1 MADSRDGLGIHLGAR
16 WLSGVYSTCIFCHS
30 SLGKNEAIENFPV
43 GRRLAFDSNKGR
55 LWAVCS
61 RCGRW
66 NLTPIE
72 TRWEAIEQCER
83 EFRAT
88 TKRASTD
95 EIGLGRL
102 GEGTD
107 LIRIGKPLRPEFA
120 SWRYGRTIR
129 KRAIVAAGSV
139 GVGVLVGVAAAVVS
153 PALIGPFAALVP
165 TAAVA
170 LGYQKD
176 VRRSRKY
183 LMQRASLI
191 AGRRLRDEKQIE
203 VRIVQHEDAQG
214 WALRFF
220 GFTTPVDLTGSDA
233 LHTLTKIMPALN
245 MMGGFWSNV
254 SGAIAEI
261 ESAGTPQNYFRRM
274 AEYARVNRMSF
285 HPIQA
290 FPSAMRFAVEMASQE
305 ETERRA
311 LVEGELRQL
320 EEDWREAE
328 EIAAIAD
335 NLLIPEDVTDRL
347 DDLKRRA

>member
-1 MADSRDGLGIHLGAR
+1 M
-16 WLSGVYSTCIFCHS
+16 YSTCIFCHS

-55 LWAVCS
+55 LWAVCAK
-61 RCGRW
+61 CGRW

-83 EFRAT
+83 EYRAT

-120 SWRYGRTIR
+120 SWRYGATIR
-129 KRAIVAAGSV
+129 KRASVALGGA
-139 GVGVLVGVAAAVVS
+139 GVGVLAFSSIFFGAPAIVAPFVGIA
-153 PALIGPFAALVP
+153 P
-165 TAAVA
+165 AVA
-170 LGYQKD
+170 LAFGHQQD
-176 VRRSRKY
+176 VRRARKY
-183 LMQRASLI
+183 MMQRASLM
-191 AGRRLRDEKQIE
+191 AGRRVLDQKQVE
-203 VRIVQHEDAQG
+203 VRIIPAADAQG

-220 GFTTPVDLTGSDA
+220 GFTLPVDLTGSDA
-233 LHTLTKIMPALN
+233 LHTLNKIMPAVN
-245 MMGGFWSNV
+245 TMGGFWSSV
-254 SGAIAEI
+254 QKAVAEI
-261 ESAGTPQNYFRRM
+261 ESAGNPESYFRRV
-274 AEYARVNRMSF
+274 ADHARKNRMTYT
-285 HPIQA
+285 PLA
-290 FPSAMRFAVEMASQE
+290 EFPSAMRFAVEMASQE

-335 NLLIPEDVTDRL
+335 NLLVPAEVTDRL
-347 DDLKRRA
+347 KELKRESES